1 MLRYRSEGE
10 LHKDFH
16 GLMCATLHYVRDR
29 YGEDAVRVILAST
42 AQKVYKSIHDALC
55 AGDCS
60 ELAEHWEYYMAR
72 EGADFSVERLADGV
86 RMAVRDC
93 PALRH
98 LVKLGQAPDPV
109 LCEATCI
116 FNEALAEGSPF
127 VAEFDRTGDFSCV
140 QAFRRREGGT

>member
-16 GLMCATLHYVRDR
+16 GLMCATLHYVCDR
-29 YGEDAVRVILAST
+29 YGKDAVRSILAST

-72 EGADFSVERLADGV
+72 EGADFSVERLSDGV
-86 RMAVRDC
+86 RLAVRDC

-98 LVKLGQAPDPV
+98 LVKLGQAPDPI

-127 VAEFDRTGDFSCV
+127 LAGFEKAGDFSCV
-140 QAFRRREGGT
+140 QTFRRREGNS

>member
-29 YGEDAVRVILAST
+29 YGDDAVRAILAST

-60 ELAEHWEYYMAR
+60 ELAEHWKYYMAR
-72 EGADFSVERLADGV
+72 EGADFS
-86 RMAVRDC
+86 
-93 PALRH
+93 
-98 LVKLGQAPDPV
+98 
-109 LCEATCI
+109 
-116 FNEALAEGSPF
+116 
-127 VAEFDRTGDFSCV
+127 CV
-140 QAFRRREGGT
+140 QAFRRTEPRCMMFVYRDRAKAERKKAELIAQYGADVILDNLDETVGKARV